1 MLLRCR
7 RYGESM
13 KYANVNGTIKH
24 APEAAL
30 AWAIDDDGKTGRW
43 VTTGDVLADEIR
55 RDPSNVII
63 VTEGPNLTPSQA
75 IAILSGDMSA
85 PIAVLAQAITL
96 HLPKGTDVS
105 GLAEWLGDLEDM
117 INKKSTSKSLAK
129 DYLEILAEEAEEND

>member
-1 MLLRCR
+1 MPLRCR
-7 RYGESM
+7 RYGEDM

-43 VTTGDVLADEIR
+43 VTTGEVLADEIR

-75 IAILSGDMSA
+75 IAILSGDMTA

-96 HLPKGTDVS
+96 HLPKGTNVS
-105 GLAEWLGDLEDM
+105 KLTEWLDDLGEL
-117 INKKSTSKSLAK
+117 IAKKDTSKSLAR
-129 DYLEILAEEAEEND
+129 DFLEYMAEEND

>member
-1 MLLRCR
+1 
-7 RYGESM
+7 M

-30 AWAIDDDGKTGRW
+30 AWVIDDDSKTGRW

-75 IAILSGDMSA
+75 IAILSGNMSA

-105 GLAEWLGDLEDM
+105 GLAEWIEDECGVM
-117 INKKSTSKSLAK
+117 SKNATSKSLAK
-129 DYLEILAEEAEEND
+129 DFLEFLAEEED